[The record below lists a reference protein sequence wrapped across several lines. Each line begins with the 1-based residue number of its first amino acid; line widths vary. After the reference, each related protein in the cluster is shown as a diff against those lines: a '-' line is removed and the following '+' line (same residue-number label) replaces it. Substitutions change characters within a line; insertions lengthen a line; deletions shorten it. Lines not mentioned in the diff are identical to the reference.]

1 MIMVHLKLLNNKNK
15 MKLFK
20 ETGTPKKSFSV
31 NIKEQRNGILR
42 LSLVDSQTGDL
53 LAHLCEITDDGIYLS
68 KSVSHCMEDE
78 GYAYSENMFE
88 DNGSLKIKTIL

>member
-1 MIMVHLKLLNNKNK
+1 MIMVHLKFLNNKNK

-20 ETGTPKKSFSV
+20 GTPKKSFSV

-42 LSLVDSQTGDL
+42 LSLVDSQTGEHI
-53 LAHLCEITDDGIYLS
+53 AHLADFSNEGVYLF
-68 KSVSHCMEDE
+68 KNVNHCMEDE

>member
-1 MIMVHLKLLNNKNK
+1 

-20 ETGTPKKSFSV
+20 ESEKTGKAYSV
-31 NIKEQRNGILR
+31 KVDDSGDSLT
-42 LSLVDSQTGDL
+42 LSLVDSQTGEHI
-53 LAHLCEITDDGIYLS
+53 AHLADFSNEGVYLF
-68 KSVSHCMEDE
+68 KNVNHCMEDE

>member
-1 MIMVHLKLLNNKNK
+1 MIMVLLKLLNNKNK

-20 ETGTPKKSFSV
+20 GTPKKSFSV
-31 NIKEQRNGILR
+31 NITEQRNGILR

-78 GYAYSENMFE
+78 GYAYNKNMFE
-88 DNGSLKIKTIL
+88 DNGSLIIKTIL

>member
-1 MIMVHLKLLNNKNK
+1 MIMVLLKLLNNKNK

-20 ETGTPKKSFSV
+20 GTPKKSFSV
-31 NIKEQRNGILR
+31 NITEQRNGILR
-42 LSLVDSQTGDL
+42 LSLVDSLTGDL

-88 DNGSLKIKTIL
+88 DNGSLIIKTIL

>member
-1 MIMVHLKLLNNKNK
+1 MVHLKFLNNKNK

-20 ETGTPKKSFSV
+20 GTPKKSFSV

-78 GYAYSENMFE
+78 GYTYNENMFE

>member
-20 ETGTPKKSFSV
+20 GTPKKSFSV
-31 NIKEQRNGILR
+31 NITEQRNGILR

-78 GYAYSENMFE
+78 GYAYNKNMFE

>member
-1 MIMVHLKLLNNKNK
+1 MIMVHLKFLNNKNK

-20 ETGTPKKSFSV
+20 GTPKKSFSV

-78 GYAYSENMFE
+78 GYAYNKNMFE

>member
-20 ETGTPKKSFSV
+20 GTPKKSFSV

-78 GYAYSENMFE
+78 GYTYNENMFE

>member
-1 MIMVHLKLLNNKNK
+1 MIMVLLKLLNNKNK

-20 ETGTPKKSFSV
+20 GTPKKSFSV
-31 NIKEQRNGILR
+31 NITEQRNGILR
-42 LSLVDSQTGDL
+42 LSLVDSLTGDL